1 MVVGEKPMLIDP
13 QTTRGADLYQYMV
26 RLIGPRPIAW
36 ISTRSVEGVSNLAP
50 YSFFNG
56 VTSRPPS
63 LVFSSVCKPDGGLKD
78 SLTNIVATGEF
89 VVNVVPYSLAESMVA
104 TSRDWEAEIDE
115 FEMCGIEA
123 TPSALVAPL
132 RVARS
137 PAAFECRL
145 MQVVEVGSGPGA
157 ASLVIGEIVAIAIDD
172 SVLGADNFPDPAAL
186 DLIGRM
192 GGNTYARTT
201 DRFDLERP
209 S

>member
-1 MVVGEKPMLIDP
+1 MLIDP

-63 LVFSSVCKPDGGLKD
+63 LVFSSVRKPDGGLKD

>member
-1 MVVGEKPMLIDP
+1 
-13 QTTRGADLYQYMV
+13 
-26 RLIGPRPIAW
+26 
-36 ISTRSVEGVSNLAP
+36 
-50 YSFFNG
+50 
-56 VTSRPPS
+56 
-63 LVFSSVCKPDGGLKD
+63 
-78 SLTNIVATGEF
+78 
-89 VVNVVPYSLAESMVA
+89 
-104 TSRDWEAEIDE
+104 
-115 FEMCGIEA
+115 
-123 TPSALVAPL
+123 
-132 RVARS
+132 
-137 PAAFECRL
+137 